1 MCENKQ
7 GPIQTDESLTFPLSN
22 EVQWPS
28 KLQGVVLIPGSHS
41 WSWLSQLGPRK
52 KKSKVINEF
61 EKGTS
66 RAWDR
71 LKGGVGAGR

>member
-1 MCENKQ
+1 MAQQAPVGSPNT
-7 GPIQTDESLTFPLSN
+7 GVTL
-22 EVQWPS
+22 
-28 KLQGVVLIPGSHS
+28 VVLAKPTGS
-41 WSWLSQLGPRK
+41 QK